1 MITAVEN
8 TTDPYLIS
16 FCNGDNNAITL
27 QYKMWMPELYLIAYR
42 YLKNQE
48 EAEDA
53 VADCFQ
59 KLIEMSLEKRKQK
72 FIDDAINLKALLI
85 VVIKNKCLDQLKTSK
100 NRNLIIE
107 GIKILWNTN
116 TNNTAKETFAS
127 ENFNKMLDCLP
138 KKEQL
143 ILKMNLDGYK
153 HSEISEKLNVSEKTI
168 SNSLSMSRSKIKNVW
183 NVFME

>member
-1 MITAVEN
+1 MNSKEE
-8 TTDPYLIS
+8 TTIEFYIIS
-16 FCNGDNNAITL
+16 FCNGNNDAIAL
-27 QYKMWMPELYLIAYR
+27 QYKKWIPEFYVIAYR
-42 YLKNQE
+42 YLKNQDD
-48 EAEDA
+48 AEDV

-100 NRNLIIE
+100 NRNRIIE

-153 HSEISEKLNVSEKTI
+153 HSEISEKLNISEKTI

>member
-85 VVIKNKCLDQLKTSK
+85 VVIKNKCLDQ
-100 NRNLIIE
+100 
-107 GIKILWNTN
+107 
-116 TNNTAKETFAS
+116 
-127 ENFNKMLDCLP
+127 
-138 KKEQL
+138 
-143 ILKMNLDGYK
+143 
-153 HSEISEKLNVSEKTI
+153 
-168 SNSLSMSRSKIKNVW
+168 
-183 NVFME
+183 

>member
-72 FIDDAINLKALLI
+72 FIGDAINLKALLI
-85 VVIKNKCLDQLKTSK
+85 VIIKNKCLDQLKTSK
-100 NRNLIIE
+100 NRNRIID
-107 GIKILWNTN
+107 GIKSLWPSS
-116 TNNTAKETFAS
+116 TNNTVKETFS
-127 ENFNKMLDCLP
+127 IENFDMMLGCLP
-138 KKEQL
+138 EKEQS
-143 ILKMNLDGYK
+143 ILKMNLDGFK
-153 HSEISEKLNVSEKTI
+153 HSEISEKLNISEKTI
-168 SNSLSMSRSKIKNVW
+168 SNSLSISRSKIKNMW